1 MKYFLIFSGLAFSSH
16 LFAQVPFDMI
26 HQFIWWQAMEIWK
39 EMEQQLLQQLQKS
52 EGIINLQNLTQL
64 SWAEKH
70 ISKELQ
76 NILQQS
82 WKQELLKKILQSP
95 EAKKILEKSE
105 KNSTGTLLKTLSGVI
120 NTSKVEPLKN
130 MTGNISA
137 PKIVDPL
144 ISFKNQI
151 KSLPQTRLK
160 LLRDNLMK
168 RVKDTN
174 NKKLQ
179 QQLQDM
185 EKHVQS
191 LIKNY

>member
-1 MKYFLIFSGLAFSSH
+1 M
-16 LFAQVPFDMI
+16 
-26 HQFIWWQAMEIWK
+26 WWQGMQIPKEIQ
-39 EMEQQLLQQLQKS
+39 EQLQNS
-52 EGIINLQNLTQL
+52 EGMKALQNLSQL
-64 SWAEKH
+64 SGSEKL
-70 ISKELQ
+70 IPKELQ

-82 WKQELLKKILQSP
+82 WRQELLQKALQSP
-95 EAKKILEKSE
+95 EAKKILEKAE
-105 KNSTGTLLKTLSGVI
+105 KIWTGTLLKALSGVI

-130 MTGNISA
+130 MTGNVST

-151 KSLPQTRLK
+151 KTLPQTKLK

-168 RVKDTN
+168 KVKDTN